1 MSSHPART
9 LWYDSA
15 WPVLTGLVTAA
26 GLVTSYV
33 WLGPGITALALAL
46 LELTFAPV
54 MWSILTDIGI
64 PARDVVLRI
73 SPMWTVGTLA
83 LVGLL
88 NAFGAWSLLVA
99 GFLLVTSPLVEGWS
113 KVGSRGLLYRYGLSP
128 TSETD
133 RRFSEIVTHGFP
145 ALPEEDLPPHD

>member
-15 WPVLTGLVTAA
+15 WPVLAGVVTAVGLVSAYLWMGLAVTA
-26 GLVTSYV
+26 
-33 WLGPGITALALAL
+33 IALAL

-54 MWSILTDIGI
+54 MWSVLTDLGM
-64 PARDVVLRI
+64 PAWDVIVRI
-73 SPMWTVGTLA
+73 SPMWSVGSLA

-88 NAFGAWSLLVA
+88 NAFDAWSLVVA
-99 GFLLVTSPLVEGWS
+99 GLLLVTSPLVEGWS
-113 KVGSRGLLYRYGLSP
+113 KVGTRGLLVRYGLSS

-133 RRFSEIVTHGFP
+133 RRFQEIVAHGFP
-145 ALPEEDLPPHD
+145 GLPDEDMPPH